1 MCRKYHHSGCQEPT
15 FQTEEARLAVT
26 EVVEVVVPRRPPGP
40 QTLKRPLSKVGETPQ
55 TPNNTYTF
63 LLRMYLK
70 SKFNTNQQCCCCCC
84 CCFHC
89 YRNGWG
95 GASSEVGWGPKGWK
109 DRVRENQQRRK
120 GIWGQKCRQ
129 YQSHRNRVA
138 QIFPRGM
145 FSILRWQLDNIWSN
159 YGGSTS
165 SVHWRKLS
173 LSLLQRSCLGGK
185 YGKSAWVKV
194 VGSVG
199 RSAACRLKTTSENTF
214 TVTPIQRGFTQP
226 LLRFLLSACLYLFCS
241 R

>member
-1 MCRKYHHSGCQEPT
+1 MSQISSIWLSRTHFPDGGGEVSGDGGGGGGGPQEAAWSPDS
-15 FQTEEARLAVT
+15 EEAP
-26 EVVEVVVPRRPPGP
+26 EQGRRNPPDP
-40 QTLKRPLSKVGETPQ
+40 QQ
-55 TPNNTYTF
+55 YIY
-63 LLRMYLK
+63 LLNSK

-159 YGGSTS
+159 YGGSNS

-226 LLRFLLSACLYLFCS
+226 LLRFLLSVCLYLFCS